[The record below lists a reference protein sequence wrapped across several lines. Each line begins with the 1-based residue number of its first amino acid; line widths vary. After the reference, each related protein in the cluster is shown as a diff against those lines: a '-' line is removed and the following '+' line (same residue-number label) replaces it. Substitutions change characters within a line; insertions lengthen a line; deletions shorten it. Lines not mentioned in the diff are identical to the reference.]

1 MQVIHDINCLAEEI
15 CGNYLGHVLELLKSC
30 SPEVLDLVK
39 QSILQGGTSL
49 KDLVPQ
55 VINSITETVV
65 EKSVDVSN
73 LSKQSFYVIN
83 ILADF
88 AI

>member
-1 MQVIHDINCLAEEI
+1 MQVIHDVNCLAEEV
-15 CGNYLGHVLELLKSC
+15 CGNYLDHVVELLKSC
-30 SPEVLDLVK
+30 SPEVLNLVK
-39 QSILQGGTSL
+39 QSILQGGKSL

-73 LSKQSFYVIN
+73 LFKHSFYVKN
-83 ILADF
+83 IG
-88 AI
+88 